1 MVAGDLAMKIILEL
15 VIFLIVVSLA
25 IWLLPLAVGVLI
37 AVIKFQ
43 NGNIP
48 GGIIAIIIGLL
59 CQAFW
64 LWIIHG
70 GDIPAGDY
78 DEECPYCGSGDTD
91 GNHCYTC
98 EDDF

>member
-1 MVAGDLAMKIILEL
+1 MKIILEL
-15 VIFLIVVSLA
+15 VIFLIVVSIA
-25 IWLLPLAVGVLI
+25 VWLLPLAVGVLI

-48 GGIIAIIIGLL
+48 GGVISIIVGLL

-64 LWIIHG
+64 LWIIHN
-70 GDIPAGDY
+70 GDAPAGGG